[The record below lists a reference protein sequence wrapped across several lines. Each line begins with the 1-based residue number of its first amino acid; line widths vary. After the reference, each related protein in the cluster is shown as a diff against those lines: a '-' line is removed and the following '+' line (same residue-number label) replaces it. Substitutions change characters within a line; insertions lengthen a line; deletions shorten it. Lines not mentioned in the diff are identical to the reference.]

1 MDVHDI
7 TYVNGDTRLSDTSCW
22 GKESYARIY
31 WDVVPLIAIRSTI
44 LPWPCW
50 ISVVGLT
57 AIWFTIVAGIIT
69 IRWQFGKDN
78 DVDVTTT

>member
-1 MDVHDI
+1 MDGHDI
-7 TYVNGDTRLSDTSCW
+7 TCVNGDTRLSDTSCW